1 MPLRHMVLRVDL
13 EDVPCLADVGF
24 GGLTLTAPLRLDVTD
39 PQPTQHETFR
49 IARSGGGYMLQAQ
62 LANEWNDVYRFTLE
76 PQHPIDYEV
85 ANWFTSR
92 HPTSRFVQ
100 NLIVAHGG
108 YDRERVSLIDQE
120 LVSHREGA
128 TQKRARATAH
138 ELLRVP

>member
-13 EDVPCLADVGF
+13 EDVLWLADVGC
-24 GGLTLTAPLRLDVTD
+24 GGLTPTAPLRLDVTN
-39 PQPTQHETFR
+39 PQSTPHETFR

-100 NLIVAHGG
+100 YLIIALAGYNRVRWSRWNGG
-108 YDRERVSLIDQE
+108 
-120 LVSHREGA
+120 
-128 TQKRARATAH
+128 
-138 ELLRVP
+138 